1 MTLISTTNVVNFSVL
16 LDLENWLMCRGIT
29 SYLWLISA
37 ISRRLH
43 SEQFNNQIYHKLQQT
58 IFLSIYLHLVKNKI
72 TKSKLYALKY
82 IIFLCLTSDLFFLG
96 NFNSLKLAICQ
107 QPSIPLMSLVAFIVF
122 LAGLLSGTRGKF
134 GTVLHGET
142 LTKINKL
149 FLFYWNKDSARVI
162 TAISS
167 ILRLA
172 WRKEVLIRL
181 AKTFIFSLLN
191 GTCGCNKVNRV
202 FMRNSLTL
210 KR

>member
-1 MTLISTTNVVNFSVL
+1 
-16 LDLENWLMCRGIT
+16 MCRGIT

-43 SEQFNNQIYHKLQQT
+43 SEQFNNQIYQKLQQM

-82 IIFLCLTSDLFFLG
+82 IIFLYLTSDLFFLG
-96 NFNSLKLAICQ
+96 NFNSLKLATCP

-134 GTVLHGET
+134 GLVLHGET

-149 FLFYWNKDSARVI
+149 FLFYWNKDGARVI

-172 WRKEVLIRL
+172 WRKEKLSIHNSSIMVLKGYESFTFFSILVCHIKPINQRTLRGLLLDKL
-181 AKTFIFSLLN
+181 AL
-191 GTCGCNKVNRV
+191 
-202 FMRNSLTL
+202 
-210 KR
+210 